1 LGVVSGMNEDSDTTP
16 ANGDGDAEF
25 LAMQEKVRGSNIDE
39 TTLLATD
46 YLNHFNEIVM
56 LLEMVADMPDMLEEV
71 KEWKP
76 KSYKDHFRDSTI
88 AEKDLAIEAYDY
100 VPDIYRQP
108 FEQTIEQIN
117 MMIASTVERL
127 EKNFADG
134 SIDVLRANAK
144 TLSELIQRLMDMASA
159 IIHGS
164 SKTMEQ
170 SEIDI
175 LLGD

>member
-1 LGVVSGMNEDSDTTP
+1 
-16 ANGDGDAEF
+16 
-25 LAMQEKVRGSNIDE
+25 
-39 TTLLATD
+39 
-46 YLNHFNEIVM
+46 
-56 LLEMVADMPDMLEEV
+56 
-71 KEWKP
+71 
-76 KSYKDHFRDSTI
+76 
-88 AEKDLAIEAYDY
+88 
-100 VPDIYRQP
+100 
-108 FEQTIEQIN
+108 

-134 SIDVLRANAK
+134 SIEVLRANAK